1 MISAYA
7 WLMTGLA
14 AMNCWQVLNQRLL
27 HAGMTSRYAWY
38 WSQIS
43 ALGLLAAVFFSG
55 PVAAMNPAWTSG
67 LQYLSAILMLT
78 PAVCMLGARRPGV
91 AAWQWFVV
99 LPLIFVLA
107 WPGAVQIVNSNGRSS
122 LQLSLPAL
130 SGFCL
135 VALMSAA
142 PGLGRGMTVAC
153 LLQLAATAIAV
164 SPVVAWLPHSTWLF
178 SSAALLQMLA
188 TTQAGNC
195 LRQHQKHIQQASSLH
210 GKTTHLWLLFQD
222 LYGMIWAQR
231 LIERARDFERS
242 EKWACSLTPD
252 GFTSPATA
260 AETEVAV
267 ARALPAFRWL
277 LGRFFNGEW
286 LDAQLHVSG
295 ENVLSQPSESSAS
308 SLARPHTSRD
318 DSSSQV
324 LPQRSV

>member
-14 AMNCWQVLNQRLL
+14 AVNCWQVQGQRPL
-27 HAGMTSRYAWY
+27 HTGMTSGYAWY
-38 WSQIS
+38 WTRIS
-43 ALGLLAAVFFSG
+43 ALGLLAAVLFSG
-55 PVAAMNPAWTSG
+55 AVLAMNPAWTSG

-107 WPGAVQIVNSNGRSS
+107 WPGAVQIVNSNGRVP

-153 LLQLAATAIAV
+153 LLQLAAATAAV
-164 SPVVAWLPHSTWLF
+164 SPAIPWLPHSTWLF
-178 SSAALLQMLA
+178 PSAALLQLLA
-188 TTQAGNC
+188 TTQSGNC
-195 LRQHQKHIQQASSLH
+195 LRQHQAQLQQAASLH
-210 GKTTHLWLLFQD
+210 GKTTQLWLLFQD

-242 EKWACSLTPD
+242 EKWQCSLTLD
-252 GFTSPATA
+252 GFTTLATP
-260 AETEVAV
+260 AETEQAI

-277 LGRFFNGEW
+277 LGRFFAGEW
-286 LDAQLHVSG
+286 VDAHLNVSG
-295 ENVLSQPSESSAS
+295 RNVLPQPSESAAS
-308 SLARPHTSRD
+308 SLARPETDSD
-318 DSSSQV
+318 DSTGETLIQ
-324 LPQRSV
+324 